1 MAANDFR
8 ITFQDLADMPL
19 FSHVSSESVDGLLQR
34 CTMVELR
41 GNEVLMR
48 QGDANQNL
56 YVVLSGELAIRLS
69 SPDSDPIAL
78 LGMGETIGEMSLI
91 DQQGASAYV
100 IATTDSRL
108 LVFDEESI
116 WSLVRFSHAAACN
129 LLSIITS
136 RLRHT
141 NHVLSERMRLDHSFH
156 QYGSVDA
163 LTGLHNRY
171 WLDNTVPRLIKR
183 HERSGEPLSLI
194 MTDIDLFKDFNTR
207 YGHLCGDHV
216 IHTVARVFTEHLR
229 PSEMAARYGGDE
241 FVILLPGVTLEH
253 ARIAAER
260 LRLLVDEAVVLMPN
274 GAAVP
279 TPTISVG
286 IAQFRQGD
294 SADDFIA
301 AADAAMYRAKERGRD
316 TVSE

>member
-1 MAANDFR
+1 MPSTKSR
-8 ITFQDLADMPL
+8 ITFKELADMPL
-19 FSHVSSESVDGLLQR
+19 FSHVAPESVDGLLQR
-34 CTMVELR
+34 CAFIELR
-41 GNEVLMR
+41 RDEVLMR
-48 QGDANQNL
+48 QGDTNHNL
-56 YVVLSGELAIRLS
+56 YVIMSGELAIRLA

-78 LGMGETIGEMSLI
+78 LGHGESIGEMSLI

-100 IATTDSRL
+100 AATRDSRL
-108 LVFDEESI
+108 LMFNEESI
-116 WSLVRFSHAAACN
+116 WSLVRSSHAAACN
-129 LLSIITS
+129 LLSIISS
-136 RLRHT
+136 RLRRT
-141 NHVLSERMRLDHSFH
+141 NHVLSERMRLDHNFH

-171 WLDNTVPRLIKR
+171 WLDNTLPRLIKR
-183 HERSGEPLSLI
+183 HERNGEPLSLI

-253 ARIAAER
+253 ARHAAER
-260 LRLLVDEAVVLMPN
+260 LRLIVDEAVVLMPD

-279 TPTISVG
+279 TPTISIG
-286 IAQFRQGD
+286 IAQFRQGN

-316 TVSE
+316 MVSE